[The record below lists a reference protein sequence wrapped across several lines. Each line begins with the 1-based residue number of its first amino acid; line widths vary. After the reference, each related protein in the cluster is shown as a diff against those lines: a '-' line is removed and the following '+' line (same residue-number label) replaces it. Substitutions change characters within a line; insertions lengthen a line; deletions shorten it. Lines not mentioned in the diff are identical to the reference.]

1 MLKLKCSINHFIV
14 GDFFLKKVV
23 EKFKQAPMSAW
34 ILSLAL
40 ISCGLFYE
48 VMSAIFS
55 VVLITVI
62 IVCILRQKFFKI
74 RLNLLSLSVGAIVLF
89 YALSVF
95 WAVDRGMAVFGAVKF
110 LPLLLFLVLLMQG
123 KEEGLSSL
131 CLVPDVAAFMTVIS
145 ALLMQ
150 IPALSLY
157 FSVNGRLSG
166 FLGYP
171 NTFALLL
178 LCSLIY
184 TLLKDKLFLPDFI
197 YIGIFIF
204 GIFYSGSRTVF
215 ILTVI
220 SVILIVFKK
229 IKSIKVK
236 IAVSLGVITLI
247 SAVAV
252 ISAVGGFTN
261 TVGRF
266 LTLSF
271 KSSTFLGRLL
281 YFYDALPVIAKNPLG
296 LGFLGYYSL
305 EQSIQTGVYSVRYL
319 HNDFLQLLLDIGWLP
334 TLTFIFTIFKTF
346 IKKGTDFKTRMLIF
360 VIVAHSLFDF
370 SLQFVGIFMMFIA
383 LLYKR
388 EGREITLKKSG
399 IVTALLGVMAAFSV
413 YMALPLGFY
422 LLGDYGMALS
432 IYPAYTEAKTGLLT
446 RTEDVTQMNALADS
460 IIISNKYNSVAH
472 SAKANYYF
480 ALGDVENAVF
490 QMELAIEKAPFSYE
504 EYEKTVYILQ
514 NAISIYEQAGEEESI
529 RFCKEKLIKTADKL
543 HSLEDRLSPL
553 GKKIVDQPTLTFP
566 EETERYIEEIKNEK

>member
-1 MLKLKCSINHFIV
+1 MI
-14 GDFFLKKVV
+14 FLKNVV
-23 EKFKQAPMSAW
+23 DKFKQAPMSAW

-48 VMSAIFS
+48 VMSATFG
-55 VVLITVI
+55 VVLCVVI
-62 IVCILRQKFFKI
+62 IVCIFRQKFSKI

-95 WAVDRGMAVFGAVKF
+95 WAVDSGMAVFGAVKF
-110 LPLLLFLVLLMQG
+110 LPILLFLVLLMQG
-123 KEEGLSSL
+123 QDEGLSSL
-131 CLVPDVAAFMTVIS
+131 CLVPDVTFFMTVLS
-145 ALLMQ
+145 ALLLQ
-150 IPALSLY
+150 IPSLSPY
-157 FSVNGRLSG
+157 FSVNGRLAG

-184 TLLKDKLFLPDFI
+184 TLLKDKLFLADFI
-197 YIGIFIF
+197 YIGVFIF

-215 ILTVI
+215 VLTVI
-220 SVILIVFKK
+220 SAILIVFKK

-236 IAVSLGVITLI
+236 IAVSIGVVALI
-247 SAVAV
+247 SAVAI
-252 ISAVGGFTN
+252 ISAAGGFTN

-281 YFYDALPVIAKNPLG
+281 YFYDALPVIAKNPFG
-296 LGFLGYYSL
+296 LGFLGYYGI

-319 HNDFLQLLLDIGWLP
+319 HNDFLQLFLDIGWLP
-334 TLTFIFTIFKTF
+334 TLTFIFVTVKTF
-346 IKKGTDFKTRMLIF
+346 IKKEIGFKTRMLIF
-360 VIVAHSLFDF
+360 VMVAHSLFDF

-399 IVTALLGVMAAFSV
+399 IVTALLGVTAAFSV
-413 YMALPLGFY
+413 YMAFPLGFY
-422 LLGDYGMALS
+422 LLGDYGSALS
-432 IYPAYTEAKTGLLT
+432 LYPVYTEAKIGLLT
-446 RTEDVTQMNALADS
+446 RTEDVTEMNSLADS

-480 ALGDVENAVF
+480 ALGDVENAVY

-514 NAISIYEQAGEEESI
+514 NAIAIYEQAGEDESL
-529 RFCKEKLIKTADKL
+529 RFCREKLIKTADKL

-566 EETERYIEEIKNEK
+566 EETERYIEEIRNEK